1 MISFIAFT
9 LQALQLVVFADVVLS
24 WIMPSKES
32 FPRSL
37 TSQITDPLYAPI
49 RAVLKPERSGG
60 LDFSPMIMLLLL
72 QFMARMLSQRLGG
85 L

>member
-1 MISFIAFT
+1 MLSFIAFI
-9 LQALQLVVFADVVLS
+9 LQALQLVIFADVILS
-24 WIMPSKES
+24 WVMPDRES

-60 LDFSPMIMLLLL
+60 LDFSPMIVLLLL
-72 QFMARMLSQRLGG
+72 QFMGRMLAQHRGF
-85 L
+85 